1 LVISRDVINT
11 RLKRLDKAL
20 QILQQS
26 SETSYEELTG
36 NAVLLS
42 AVERNFQVAIE
53 CILDIGNH
61 IIAEKGFESPDE
73 SGDIIRI
80 MGEEDI
86 IPSDYASRI
95 KGMPGFR
102 NILIH
107 EYTEID
113 YHLLYSYLSD
123 QLDDFREFARYIS
136 VYLEKEENKQS

>member
-1 LVISRDVINT
+1 MVITRDVINT

-86 IPSDYASRI
+86 IPSDYAGRI

-123 QLDDFREFARYIS
+123 HLDDFREFARYIS
-136 VYLEKEENKQS
+136 VYLEKEENKH

>member
-11 RLKRLDKAL
+11 RLIKLDKAL

-26 SETSYEELTG
+26 SEISYEELIS

-42 AVERNFQVAIE
+42 AVERNFQVSIE

-61 IIAEKGFESPDE
+61 VIAEKGFESPDE
-73 SGDIIRI
+73 SADIIRI
-80 MGEEDI
+80 MGEENLV
-86 IPSDYASRI
+86 PSEYSVRI
-95 KGMPGFR
+95 KGMTGFR

-113 YHLLYSYLSD
+113 YHLLYDYLTNH
-123 QLDDFREFARYIS
+123 LDDFREFARYIS
-136 VYLEKEENKQS
+136 VFLEKEEGK